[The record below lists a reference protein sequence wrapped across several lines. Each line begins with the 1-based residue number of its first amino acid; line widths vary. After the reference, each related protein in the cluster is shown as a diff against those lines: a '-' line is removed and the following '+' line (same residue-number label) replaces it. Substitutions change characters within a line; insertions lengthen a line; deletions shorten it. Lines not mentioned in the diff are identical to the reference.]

1 MNEPRIV
8 VVGGGFAGISAT
20 HHLLAGGA
28 SVTLIDAARTLGG
41 RARSDTLD
49 GTVIDTGAQ
58 LIASSFAHTL
68 RLFGHS
74 AARVPSGLERTAGRD
89 AIVSGGDQVEIQFGS
104 IRSLLAFR
112 GLSAMEKLRLARHLL
127 PLLALHRTHLSA
139 MVERLP
145 ISLDNESA
153 AGFIASHVGPH
164 AAELLAE
171 TTTNS
176 FYAAAGEE
184 TSLGFLLT
192 IGRYASDADM
202 LASRHGWSALLG
214 RSVASADVVLAA
226 RVTSLAMA
234 HTHVVVTATDGRE
247 WRADAVVLAT
257 DARSAGE
264 ILAGAGI
271 DAPELIEWLA
281 TVPIRRTLTLAL
293 GVDVPL
299 ERKRF
304 GIFRARREARVVS
317 ACAAHGAKLPDLT
330 YGADVALAW
339 PTPEFAPQL
348 VEASSDEVVDAM
360 LPEIEQLLPAV
371 RGRITRARVYR
382 FGEGTPLPHPG
393 FAADRT
399 RARLLV
405 EALPPTIAL
414 AGDYLS
420 APIIEGAVLTG
431 ERAARRL
438 RSTLA
443 NA

>member
-1 MNEPRIV
+1 MSEPHIV
-8 VVGGGFAGISAT
+8 VIGGGFAGISAT

-28 SVTLIDAARTLGG
+28 AVTLIDGARTLGG

-68 RLFGHS
+68 RLIDQS
-74 AARVPSGLERTAGRD
+74 AARVPLGLWRTAGRD
-89 AIVSGGDQVEIQFGS
+89 MIVSGGDRVEIQFGS

-112 GLSAMEKLRLARHLL
+112 GLSAMEKLRLGRHLL
-127 PLLALHRTHLSA
+127 PMLTRHRMHLKA

-153 AGFIASHVGPH
+153 AGFISSHVGPH
-164 AAELLAE
+164 AAELLAD
-171 TTTNS
+171 TAANS
-176 FYAAAGEE
+176 FYAAGGEE

-192 IGRYASDADM
+192 LGRYASDSDM
-202 LASRHGWSALLG
+202 LAPRQGWSALLG
-214 RSVASADVVLAA
+214 GSVATAEVVLEA
-226 RVTSLAMA
+226 RITRLTMERTHVIAMA
-234 HTHVVVTATDGRE
+234 ADGRE

-264 ILAGAGI
+264 LLAGAGVL
-271 DAPELIEWLA
+271 APGLIEWLA

-293 GVDVPL
+293 AVNVPL

-317 ACAAHGAKLPDLT
+317 ACAAHGAKLPNPAHDS
-330 YGADVALAW
+330 DVALAW
-339 PTPEFAPQL
+339 PTPEFAPRL
-348 VEASSDEVVDAM
+348 VEATSAEVVEAM
-360 LPEIEQLLPAV
+360 LPEIELLLPTV
-371 RGRITRARVYR
+371 RGRITHARVYR
-382 FGEGTPLPHPG
+382 FREGTPLPHPG

-399 RARLLV
+399 RVRMLA
-405 EALPPTIAL
+405 EALPPRIAL

-420 APIIEGAVLTG
+420 APLIEGAVLTG
-431 ERAARRL
+431 ERAAQRI
-438 RSTLA
+438 RSNLTRA
-443 NA
+443 